1 MPRCLIK
8 LITINFL
15 LFSFFFLPVLGD
27 VIKKIEI
34 TGNER
39 ISDSTIEMFSST
51 SINDDLNSKT
61 LNQIIKNLYD
71 SNFFKDISVNFSN
84 NTLFINVLE
93 NPIIQNVTYEGI
105 KSNRIKD
112 EILKDINLRSKSS
125 YNEIILKKDK
135 DIIQKKLKDLGF
147 YFSKIDIFKEDLN
160 DNKINIKYV
169 IDLGEK
175 AKIKKITFIG
185 DKIFKDNKL
194 KSIIVSE
201 EYKFWKF
208 ISGKKYLQEQLT
220 QIDKRLLKN
229 FYLNRG
235 FYNIKINTSFAKLI
249 NDDDEFEIIFNID
262 AGKKIYFNEMRI
274 IFPDNFTKSNYK
286 DLENLFKKLKGE
298 KYSINS
304 VEKIL
309 NEIDKITIQEEFK
322 SSKAY
327 VKENLVNNKLNI
339 NFIIEESTKFVVE
352 KINIFGNNITQENVI
367 RNQLE
372 LDEGD
377 PFSEI
382 LAKKTENNIKS
393 LNFFKS
399 VNTQI
404 LDGEN
409 LNSKIINFKVSE
421 KPTGEVMAGAG
432 GGTEGGTLFFGV
444 KENNY
449 LGRGLSVD
457 ANATISAEAFKGK
470 FSILNPNYNN
480 SDKSTFFNIQAI
492 EIDQL
497 KDFGYKTNRTGFEL
511 GTGFEYLE
519 DFNLNLSTSTFVEK
533 IQTDSTASTRQKTQ
547 AGNYLDTFA
556 KFNFDLD
563 KRNQK
568 FKTSD
573 GYRSNYNIQIPII
586 SDTNTLTNSY
596 NYKIYSE
603 LFENQISS
611 FSFFVKTATSISGD
625 DVKLTERLSMP
636 SKKLRGFVRGKVGP
650 KDGNDYIGG
659 NFVTSINLQT
669 SLPILFENSQNLD
682 AVIFFD
688 AANIWGVDY
697 DSSIDDASNV
707 RSSIGIGVDYLTV
720 VGPLSFS
727 LSQVISKS
735 DNDAEETF
743 RFNLGTTF

>member
-1 MPRCLIK
+1 MRSIK
-8 LITINFL
+8 IFILAILLNYFPLSVSNSEVINQ
-15 LFSFFFLPVLGD
+15 
-27 VIKKIEI
+27 IKIEGNKRI
-34 TGNER
+34 TDE
-39 ISDSTIEMFSST
+39 IILMFSQVNVGKDINST
-51 SINDDLNSKT
+51 AVNE
-61 LNQIIKNLYD
+61 IIKNLYET
-71 SNFFKDISVNFSN
+71 NFFNNVSVVFEDNLVS
-84 NTLFINVLE
+84 IIVDE
-93 NPIIQNVTYEGI
+93 APIIDKIIFTG
-105 KSNRIKD
+105 
-112 EILKDINLRSKSS
+112 LKAKKIEKKIRDNLKLRSRNS
-125 YNEIILKKDK
+125 YNEFLMVQEVNTIESTLKT
-135 DIIQKKLKDLGF
+135 LGY
-147 YFSKIDIFKEDLN
+147 YFSKVEAHIETLENNMINLEYKIDI
-160 DNKINIKYV
+160 
-169 IDLGEK
+169 GSK
-175 AKIKKITFIG
+175 AKIGKISFLG
-185 DKIFKDNKL
+185 NKIFKDKKL

-220 QIDKRLLKN
+220 EIDKRLLKN

-249 NDDDEFEIIFNID
+249 NDDEFEIIFNID
-262 AGKKIYFNEMRI
+262 PGKKINFNEMRI
-274 IFPDNFTKSNYK
+274 VFPENFTKSNYK
-286 DLENLFKKLKGE
+286 NLEDLFEKLKGE

-322 SSKAY
+322 SSRAY
-327 VKENLVNNKLNI
+327 IKENLVNDELNI
-339 NFIIEESTKFVVE
+339 DFIIEESTKFVVE

-393 LNFFKS
+393 LNFFKN

-457 ANATISAEAFKGK
+457 ANASISAETFKGK
-470 FSILNPNYNN
+470 FSVLNPNFNN

-511 GTGFEYLE
+511 GTGFEYLK
-519 DFNLNLSTSTFVEK
+519 DLNLNLSTSTFVEK
-533 IQTDSTASTRQKTQ
+533 IETDSTASTRQKSQ

-568 FKTSD
+568 FKTSE

-611 FSFFVKTATSISGD
+611 FSFFVKTATSITGD

-636 SKKLRGFVRGKVGP
+636 SNKLRGFVRGKVGP

-659 NFVTSINLQT
+659 NFVTSVNLQT
-669 SLPILFENSQNLD
+669 SVPILFENSQNLD

-697 DSSIDDASNV
+697 DSSIDDSSKV

>member
-1 MPRCLIK
+1 MRLIK
-8 LITINFL
+8 IFL
-15 LFSFFFLPVLGD
+15 LAILLNYLPLSASNSE
-27 VIKKIEI
+27 VINQIKIEGNNRI
-34 TGNER
+34 TDE
-39 ISDSTIEMFSST
+39 IILMFSQIDVGKDIT
-51 SINDDLNSKT
+51 SSAVNE
-61 LNQIIKNLYD
+61 IIKNLYET
-71 SNFFKDISVNFSN
+71 NFFNNVSVVFEDN
-84 NTLFINVLE
+84 LVLIIVDE
-93 NPIIQNVTYEGI
+93 APIIDKVIFTGLKAKKIEKKIRDNLKL
-105 KSNRIKD
+105 KSRN
-112 EILKDINLRSKSS
+112 S
-125 YNEIILKKDK
+125 YNEFQISQEVNTIETTLKT
-135 DIIQKKLKDLGF
+135 LGY
-147 YFSKIDIFKEDLN
+147 YFSKVEAHVETLENNMINLEYKIDI
-160 DNKINIKYV
+160 
-169 IDLGEK
+169 GSK
-175 AKIKKITFIG
+175 AKIRKISFLG
-185 DKIFKDNKL
+185 NKIFKDKKL

-220 QIDKRLLKN
+220 EIDKRLLKN

-249 NDDDEFEIIFNID
+249 NDDEFEIIFNID
-262 AGKKIYFNEMRI
+262 PGKKINFNEMRI
-274 IFPDNFTKSNYK
+274 VFPDNFTKSNYK
-286 DLENLFKKLKGE
+286 DLEDLFEKLKGE

-322 SSKAY
+322 SSRAY
-327 VKENLVNNKLNI
+327 IKENLANNMLNI
-339 NFIIEESTKFVVE
+339 DFIIEESTKYVVE

-382 LAKKTENNIKS
+382 LTKKTENNIKS

-404 LDGEN
+404 LGGEN
-409 LNSKIINFKVSE
+409 LNSKIINFEVSE

-449 LGRGLSVD
+449 LGKGLSVD

-470 FSILNPNYNN
+470 FSVRNPNYKN

-519 DFNLNLSTSTFVEK
+519 DLNLNLSTSTFVEK
-533 IQTDSTASTRQKTQ
+533 IETDSTASTRQKSQ

-568 FKTSD
+568 FKTSE

-611 FSFFVKTATSISGD
+611 FSFFVKTATSITGD

-636 SKKLRGFVRGKVGP
+636 SNKLRGFVRGKVGP

-659 NFVTSINLQT
+659 NFVTSVNLQT

-697 DSSIDDASNV
+697 DSSIDDASKV

>member
-1 MPRCLIK
+1 MKLIK
-8 LITINFL
+8 IFILAILLNYFSLSVSNSEVVNQIKIEGNKRITDEIILMFSGINVGEDITSSEVNGIIKDLFETNFFNNVSVVFENNLVSITVDEAPLIDKII
-15 LFSFFFLPVLGD
+15 FSGLKA
-27 VIKKIEI
+27 KKIEKK
-34 TGNER
+34 
-39 ISDSTIEMFSST
+39 ISD
-51 SINDDLNSKT
+51 
-61 LNQIIKNLYD
+61 NL
-71 SNFFKDISVNFSN
+71 K
-84 NTLFINVLE
+84 L
-93 NPIIQNVTYEGI
+93 
-105 KSNRIKD
+105 KSR
-112 EILKDINLRSKSS
+112 SS
-125 YNEIILKKDK
+125 YNEFQLSQEVNTIESTLKS
-135 DIIQKKLKDLGF
+135 LGY
-147 YFSKIDIFKEDLN
+147 YFSNVEPHIEFLDNNMINLEYKIDIGK
-160 DNKINIKYV
+160 
-169 IDLGEK
+169 K
-175 AKIKKITFIG
+175 AKIGKISFLG
-185 DKIFKDNKL
+185 NKIFKDKKL
-194 KSIIVSE
+194 KSIIISE
-201 EYKFWKF
+201 EYRFWKF

-220 QIDKRLLKN
+220 EIDKRLLKN
-229 FYLNRG
+229 FYLNKG
-235 FYNIKINTSFAKLI
+235 FYNIKVNTSFAKLI
-249 NDDDEFEIIFNID
+249 NDDEFEIIFNID
-262 AGKKIYFNEMRI
+262 PGKKINFNELRI
-274 IFPDNFTKSNYK
+274 VFPDNFTKSNYK
-286 DLENLFKKLKGE
+286 KLEDLFATLKGE

-322 SSKAY
+322 SSKAF
-327 VKENLVNNKLNI
+327 VKEDLVNDKLNI
-339 NFIIEESTKFVVE
+339 DFIIEESTKFVVE
-352 KINIFGNNITQENVI
+352 KINIFGNNVTQENVI
-367 RNQLE
+367 RNQFE

-382 LAKKTENNIKS
+382 LAKKTENNLKS
-393 LNFFKS
+393 LNFFKN
-399 VNTQI
+399 VDTQI
-404 LDGEN
+404 LDGEKS
-409 LNSKIINFKVSE
+409 NSKIINFKVTE
-421 KPTGEVMAGAG
+421 KPTGEITAGAG
-432 GGTEGGTLFFGV
+432 GGTEGGTVFFGV

-449 LGRGLSVD
+449 LGGGLSVD
-457 ANATISAEAFKGK
+457 ANASLSAETFKGK
-470 FSILNPNYNN
+470 LSITNPNYKN
-480 SDKSTFFNIQAI
+480 SDKSTFFNVQAT

-497 KDFGYKTNRTGFEL
+497 KNFGYKTNRTGFEL
-511 GTGFEYLE
+511 GTGFEYFE

-533 IQTDSTASTRQKTQ
+533 IETDSTASTRQKSQ
-547 AGNYLDTFA
+547 AGNYFDTFA

-568 FKTSD
+568 FRTSD

-611 FSFFVKTATSISGD
+611 LSFFVKTATSISGD

-636 SKKLRGFVRGKVGP
+636 SNKLRGFVRGKVGP
-650 KDGNDYIGG
+650 KDGDDYIGG
-659 NFVTSINLQT
+659 NFVTAVNLQT

-697 DSSIDDASNV
+697 DSSIDDASKV

>member
-1 MPRCLIK
+1 MKSIK
-8 LITINFL
+8 IFILAILLNYFPLSFSNSEIINQ
-15 LFSFFFLPVLGD
+15 
-27 VIKKIEI
+27 IKIEGNKRI
-34 TGNER
+34 TDE
-39 ISDSTIEMFSST
+39 IILMFSGIDVGKDVTSS
-51 SINDDLNSKT
+51 SINKV
-61 LNQIIKNLYD
+61 IKNLYET
-71 SNFFKDISVNFSN
+71 NFFNNVSV
-84 NTLFINVLE
+84 VLE
-93 NPIIQNVTYEGI
+93 DNLVLIIV
-105 KSNRIKD
+105 D
-112 EILKDINLRSKSS
+112 EAPLIDKIVFSGLKAKKIENKIRDNLKLNSRSS
-125 YNEIILKKDK
+125 YNEFQLSQEVKTIESTLKS
-135 DIIQKKLKDLGF
+135 LGY
-147 YFSKIDIFKEDLN
+147 YFSKVEPHLEFLDNNMINLEYKIDIGN
-160 DNKINIKYV
+160 
-169 IDLGEK
+169 K
-175 AKIKKITFIG
+175 AKIRKISFLG
-185 DKIFKDNKL
+185 NKIFKDKKL
-194 KSIIVSE
+194 KNIIISE

-220 QIDKRLLKN
+220 EIDKRLLKN

-249 NDDDEFEIIFNID
+249 NDDEFEIIFNID
-262 AGKKIYFNEMRI
+262 AGKKINFNEMKI

-286 DLENLFKKLKGE
+286 DLEILFKKLKGE

-304 VEKIL
+304 VERIL

-327 VKENLVNNKLNI
+327 IKENLDNDKLNI

-352 KINIFGNNITQENVI
+352 KINIFGNNVTQENVI

-382 LAKKTENNIKS
+382 LTKKTENNLKS
-393 LNFFKS
+393 LNFFKNVS
-399 VNTQI
+399 TEI
-404 LDGEN
+404 LDGKN

-421 KPTGEVMAGAG
+421 KPTGEIMAGAG
-432 GGTEGGTLFFGV
+432 AGTEGGTFMFGV

-449 LGRGLSVD
+449 LGKGLSVD
-457 ANATISAEAFKGK
+457 ANATISAETFKGK

-480 SDKSTFFNIQAI
+480 SDKSTFFNIEAI

-519 DFNLNLSTSTFVEK
+519 DFYLNLSTSTFVEK
-533 IQTDSTASTRQKTQ
+533 IETDSTASTRQKSQ
-547 AGNYLDTFA
+547 AGNYFDTFA
-556 KFNFDLD
+556 KFNFNLD

-573 GYRSNYNIQIPII
+573 GYRSNYNVQIPII

-611 FSFFVKTATSISGD
+611 FSFLVKTATSITGD
-625 DVKLTERLSMP
+625 DVKLTERLSIP
-636 SKKLRGFVRGKVGP
+636 SNYLRGFARGKVGP
-650 KDGNDYIGG
+650 KDGNDFIGG
-659 NFVTSINLQT
+659 NFISSVNLQT

-697 DSSIDDASNV
+697 DSSIDDASKI

-727 LSQVISKS
+727 LSQVISKD
-735 DNDAEETF
+735 DNDVEESF

>member
-1 MPRCLIK
+1 MRLIK
-8 LITINFL
+8 IFILAILLNYFPLSVSNSEVINQ
-15 LFSFFFLPVLGD
+15 
-27 VIKKIEI
+27 IKIEGNKRI
-34 TGNER
+34 TDE
-39 ISDSTIEMFSST
+39 IILMFSQVNVGKDINST
-51 SINDDLNSKT
+51 AVNE
-61 LNQIIKNLYD
+61 IIKNLYET
-71 SNFFKDISVNFSN
+71 NFFNNVSVVFEDNLVS
-84 NTLFINVLE
+84 IIVDE
-93 NPIIQNVTYEGI
+93 APIIDKIIFTG
-105 KSNRIKD
+105 
-112 EILKDINLRSKSS
+112 LKAKKIEKKIRDNLKLRSRNS
-125 YNEIILKKDK
+125 YNEFLMVQEVNTIESTLKT
-135 DIIQKKLKDLGF
+135 LGY
-147 YFSKIDIFKEDLN
+147 YFSKVEAHIETLENNMINLEYKIDI
-160 DNKINIKYV
+160 
-169 IDLGEK
+169 GSK
-175 AKIKKITFIG
+175 AKIGKISFLG
-185 DKIFKDNKL
+185 NKIFKDKKL
-194 KSIIVSE
+194 KSIIISE

-220 QIDKRLLKN
+220 EIDKRLLKN

-249 NDDDEFEIIFNID
+249 NDDEFEIIFNID
-262 AGKKIYFNEMRI
+262 PGKKINFNEMRI
-274 IFPDNFTKSNYK
+274 VFPDNFTKSNYK
-286 DLENLFKKLKGE
+286 NLENLFEKLKGE

-322 SSKAY
+322 SSRAY
-327 VKENLVNNKLNI
+327 IKENLVNDELNI
-339 NFIIEESTKFVVE
+339 DFIIEESTKFVVE

-393 LNFFKS
+393 LNFFKN

-457 ANATISAEAFKGK
+457 ANASISAETFKGK
-470 FSILNPNYNN
+470 FSVLNPNFNN

-511 GTGFEYLE
+511 GTGFEYLK
-519 DFNLNLSTSTFVEK
+519 DLNLNLSTSTFVEK
-533 IQTDSTASTRQKTQ
+533 IETDSTASTRQKSQ

-568 FKTSD
+568 FKTSE

-611 FSFFVKTATSISGD
+611 FSFFVKTATSITGD

-636 SKKLRGFVRGKVGP
+636 SNKLRGFVRGKVGP

-659 NFVTSINLQT
+659 NFVTSVNLQT
-669 SLPILFENSQNLD
+669 SVPTLFENSQNLD

-697 DSSIDDASNV
+697 DSSIDDSSKV

>member
-1 MPRCLIK
+1 MRLIK
-8 LITINFL
+8 IFILVVLLNFFTLSFSNSEVIEKIKIEGNKRISDEIILMFSQINVGKDIKSSAVNEIIKDLYETNFFNNVSVVFENNLVSITVDEAPLIDKIVFNGL
-15 LFSFFFLPVLGD
+15 KA
-27 VIKKIEI
+27 KKIETKI
-34 TGNER
+34 RN
-39 ISDSTIEMFSST
+39 
-51 SINDDLNSKT
+51 
-61 LNQIIKNLYD
+61 NL
-71 SNFFKDISVNFSN
+71 K
-84 NTLFINVLE
+84 L
-93 NPIIQNVTYEGI
+93 
-105 KSNRIKD
+105 KSR
-112 EILKDINLRSKSS
+112 SS
-125 YNEIILKKDK
+125 YNEFQLSEEVKTIESTLKS
-135 DIIQKKLKDLGF
+135 LGY
-147 YFSKIDIFKEDLN
+147 YFSKVETHIEFLENDMINLEYKIDIGN
-160 DNKINIKYV
+160 
-169 IDLGEK
+169 K
-175 AKIKKITFIG
+175 AKIRKISFLG
-185 DKIFKDNKL
+185 NKIFKDKKL
-194 KSIIVSE
+194 KSIIISE

-208 ISGKKYLQEQLT
+208 VSGKKYLQEQLT
-220 QIDKRLLKN
+220 EIDKRLLKN

-249 NDDDEFEIIFNID
+249 NDDEFEIIFNID
-262 AGKKIYFNEMRI
+262 PGKKINFNEMRI

-286 DLENLFKKLKGE
+286 NLEDLFEKLKGE

-327 VKENLVNNKLNI
+327 VKENLVNDRLNI
-339 NFIIEESTKFVVE
+339 DFIIQESTKFVVE

-382 LAKKTENNIKS
+382 LTKKTENNIKS

-409 LNSKIINFKVSE
+409 LNSKIINFKVTE

-457 ANATISAEAFKGK
+457 ANATISAETFKGK
-470 FSILNPNYNN
+470 FSILNPNYKN

-511 GTGFEYLE
+511 GVGFEYLE
-519 DFNLNLSTSTFVEK
+519 DLNLNLSTSTFVEK
-533 IQTDSTASTRQKTQ
+533 IETDSTASTRQKTQ

-556 KFNFDLD
+556 KFNFDHD

-573 GYRSNYNIQIPII
+573 GYRSNYNVQIPII

-611 FSFFVKTATSISGD
+611 FSFFAKTATSITGD
-625 DVKLTERLSMP
+625 DVKLTERLSIP
-636 SKKLRGFVRGKVGP
+636 SNKLRGFVRGKVGP
-650 KDGNDYIGG
+650 KDGNDFIGG
-659 NFVTSINLQT
+659 NFITSVNLQT

-697 DSSIDDASNV
+697 DSSIDDASEI

-735 DNDAEETF
+735 DNDVEESF